1 MKKKKMVLLTFSEAK
16 RILTKKELKNWS
28 LITNDF
34 SKKKDKSL
42 VLIPVNNKGR
52 LIATQM
58 VGSNYPNQKSM
69 KKFKKIILNDKRIL
83 KGYKIF

>member
-34 SKKKDKSL
+34 SKKKNKSL

-52 LIATQM
+52 LISTQM
-58 VGSNYPNQKSM
+58 VGSNYPNHKSM
-69 KKFKKIILNDKRIL
+69 KKFKNVILNDKRIL